1 MNGTSAEY
9 QHSIPQR
16 VILISLAC
24 LLTLVASLSLRCQI
38 DKKILFRPFSHRID
52 RNTHIYLLNWVLNIY
67 SCAVLDQTKVITS
80 LDRYE
85 NGWF

>member
-38 DKKILFRPFSHRID
+38 DTKILFRPFSHRID

-67 SCAVLDQTKVITS
+67 SCAVLEQTKLFTS
-80 LDRYE
+80 
-85 NGWF
+85 G

>member
-24 LLTLVASLSLRCQI
+24 LLTLVASLSLSDCCFGKMSNR
-38 DKKILFRPFSHRID
+38 H
-52 RNTHIYLLNWVLNIY
+52 VL
-67 SCAVLDQTKVITS
+67 S
-80 LDRYE
+80 LIE
-85 NGWF
+85 

>member
-24 LLTLVASLSLRCQI
+24 LLTLVALRCQI
-38 DKKILFRPFSHRID
+38 DTKILFRPFSHRID

>member
-24 LLTLVASLSLRCQI
+24 LLTLVALRCQI
-38 DKKILFRPFSHRID
+38 DTKILFRPFSHRID
-52 RNTHIYLLNWVLNIY
+52 RNTHIYLLN
-67 SCAVLDQTKVITS
+67 
-80 LDRYE
+80 
-85 NGWF
+85 